1 MSNFFDVMDSYNF
14 MWTPSFN
21 SRRIFVLYSRYLYK
35 CQIILVLC
43 YGVRRGGLRLSWAP
57 RSAAHLCF
65 VYYTIRKM
73 SYYTI
78 IIIAVV
84 IIPLL
89 GGQYKGYRFINRE
102 TPYSSWQ
109 RSRAGIRSFPTRTRW
124 PQTFRTTSI
133 TTRVTTIL

>member
-1 MSNFFDVMDSYNF
+1 MSNN
-14 MWTPSFN
+14 
-21 SRRIFVLYSRYLYK
+21 IGIVL
-35 CQIILVLC
+35 
-43 YGVRRGGLRLSWAP
+43 YGVRRGGLRFSWAP

-65 VYYTIRKM
+65 VYYTICKM

-133 TTRVTTIL
+133 TTRVTTILYNLNYSYTHDTAINCPVIISVHKLPGEFTHRR